1 MRAPS
6 LDHEIMTWA
15 EIESQTLKQ
24 PSHPAAPDGVIF
36 DTHSVN
42 VQAQIDSIPS
52 VQIPWNSRKNPHLFM
67 L

>member
-24 PSHPAAPDGVIF
+24 LSHPAAPDGVIF

-42 VQAQIDSIPS
+42 VQAQIDIDC
-52 VQIPWNSRKNPHLFM
+52 
-67 L
+67 